1 MLLSGATVATLDPP
15 QIETVDLRIKGDRI
29 TERGNDLVAR
39 DGEEVVDLAG
49 KLLMPGLVNA
59 HTHLYRSLARG
70 MPPVHPPARSYVD
83 RMEREWW
90 RFDRALDEES
100 VYYTALVG
108 AIEAA
113 LTGTTVLINQHSS
126 PAFISGSLATVRR
139 AVEEVG
145 LRSLH
150 CYEVSDR
157 AGPDGVDAALEENR
171 AFLQDPGGLTRGMI
185 GAHASF
191 TLSEKSMNRL
201 ADLIG
206 STGGSLHIHVAE
218 DLADIDDCRSRF
230 GLTLL
235 ERLSHHGLLV
245 SRTLL
250 AHCVHLTSG
259 EISDVHAQG
268 GWIAHNPRS
277 NMRNA
282 VGHAAAA
289 SMQRAALGTAGIDQ
303 DLFAEAR
310 NCYLK
315 LRESGEAAALNVTLR
330 FLVGGQRL
338 AAALFGRPFG
348 KLAMGAPADLVV
360 LNYTSPTPLDASNVA
375 AHLLFG
381 IHRNHVE
388 SVLVGGRWIVR
399 ERSLVG
405 IDLERTYARAREVAS
420 GIWSRMAAA
429 SESGP

>member
-1 MLLSGATVATLDPP
+1 MLLRGATVATLDPP
-15 QIETVDLRIKGDRI
+15 QIEEVDLRIGGDRI
-29 TERGNDLVAR
+29 TERGKNLAPG
-39 DGEEVVDLAG
+39 DGEDVLDLTG
-49 KLLMPGLVNA
+49 KLLMPGVVNA

-70 MPPVHPPARSYVD
+70 MPPVRPPARDFVD
-83 RMEREWW
+83 RMERGWW
-90 RFDRALDEES
+90 RYDRVLDEES

-113 LTGTTVLINQHSS
+113 FTGTTVLINQHSS
-126 PAFISGSLATVRR
+126 PAFVSGSLATVRR
-139 AVEEVG
+139 AVEAVG

-157 AGPDGVDAALEENR
+157 AGAPGVDAALEENR
-171 AFLQDPGGLTRGMI
+171 AFLQEPGGLTRGMI

-218 DLADIDDCRSRF
+218 DLADVDDCRSRF

-250 AHCVHLTSG
+250 AHCVHMTSG
-259 EISDVHAQG
+259 EISEVHALG

-277 NMRNA
+277 NMRNT
-282 VGHAAAA
+282 VGHAEAAF
-289 SMQRAALGTAGIDQ
+289 MQRAALGTAGIDQ

-310 NCYLK
+310 SCYLK
-315 LRESGEAAALNVTLR
+315 LRESGEPAALDITLR
-330 FLVGGQRL
+330 LLVGGHRL

-348 KLAMGAPADLVV
+348 KLAMGAPADLAV
-360 LNYTSPTPLDASNVA
+360 LDYTPPTPLEASNVA

-388 SVLVGGRWIVR
+388 SVLVGGRWVVR
-399 ERSLVG
+399 GRKLVD
-405 IDLERTYARAREVAS
+405 IDLGETYARAREVAS
-420 GIWSRMAAA
+420 GLWKKMASV
-429 SESGP
+429 SES